1 MLMNDRFAFHTI
13 VGLLCLVATIAPA
26 RAAESQFFRSDG
38 VTLRYLVEGE
48 GEPVLLIHGLGA
60 SVHVQWGASGVM
72 QALAQDHRVIAY
84 DNRGHGRSGK
94 PHDSDHYGEE
104 TVEDAVR
111 LLDHL
116 QIPRAHIVGYSM
128 GALITN
134 KLLVE
139 HPERFLSA
147 TLGGAGW
154 LKSNDERAVFMK
166 EVIESLEQRK
176 GILPLLVRLT
186 PPGRPQPT
194 ADQFRVRLG
203 NQIFGLLNDQ
213 RAIAAAARGMSELA
227 VTEDEL
233 RANRVPTLALIGGA
247 DPLKVMVDELAHV
260 MPNLTVTVIEEADH
274 LRAPG
279 RPEFVRELK
288 SFLARNAVK

>member
-1 MLMNDRFAFHTI
+1 MNYSST
-13 VGLLCLVATIAPA
+13 LLPLSAVLSLFVAVCPL
-26 RAAESQFFRSDG
+26 RAAENQFFSSDG
-38 VTLRYLVEGE
+38 VTLRYLVAGE

-60 SVHVQWGASGVM
+60 SVHIQWGAPGVM
-72 QALAQDHRVIAY
+72 EALAEDYRVIAY

-94 PHDSDHYGEE
+94 PHNPDRYGEE

-116 QIPRAHIVGYSM
+116 QIRKAHIVGYSM
-128 GALITN
+128 GAMITN
-134 KLLVE
+134 KLLME

-154 LKSNDERAVFMK
+154 LKSDDERAVFME

-186 PPGRPQPT
+186 PSGRPKPT
-194 ADQFRVRLG
+194 EDQFRVRLG
-203 NQIFGLLNDQ
+203 NQVFALLNDQ
-213 RAIAAAARGMSELA
+213 RAVAAAARGMSELA
-227 VTEDEL
+227 VTEEDL

-247 DPLKVMVDELAHV
+247 DPLKVTVDELAQV
-260 MPNLTVTVIEEADH
+260 MPNLTVTVIEDADH
-274 LRAPG
+274 LRTPG

-288 SFLARNAVK
+288 SFLSQHTVK

>member
-1 MLMNDRFAFHTI
+1 MKHGFSSCPIFA
-13 VGLLCLVATIAPA
+13 LLCLLVTVGPA
-26 RAAESQFFRSDG
+26 GAAESQFFSSDG

-60 SVHVQWGASGVM
+60 SVHVQWGTSGVM
-72 QALAQDHRVIAY
+72 QTLAQDHRVIAY
-84 DNRGHGRSGK
+84 DNRGHGRSSK
-94 PHDSDHYGEE
+94 PHDPDRYGEE

-116 QIPRAHIVGYSM
+116 RIPKAHIIGYSM

-139 HPERFLSA
+139 HPERFLTA

-186 PPGRPQPT
+186 PPGQSQPT
-194 ADQFRVRLG
+194 EDQFRVRLG
-203 NQIFGLLNDQ
+203 NRAFALLNDQ
-213 RAIAAAARGMSELA
+213 RAVAAAARGMSELA

-247 DPLKVMVDELAHV
+247 DPLKVTVDELAQV
-260 MPNLTVTVIEEADH
+260 MPNLTVTVIDDADH

-288 SFLARNAVK
+288 SFLSQHAVK

>member
-1 MLMNDRFAFHTI
+1 MKSFSTVCL
-13 VGLLCLVATIAPA
+13 VSGLLFLLAAACPA
-26 RAAESQFFRSDG
+26 RAAESRFFSSAG

-60 SVHVQWGASGVM
+60 SVHLQWVAPGVI
-72 QALAQDHRVIAY
+72 QALAKDHRVIAY

-94 PHDSDHYGEE
+94 PHDPQRYGEE
-104 TVEDAVR
+104 TVADAVR

-116 QIPRAHIVGYSM
+116 GIRQAHIVGYSM

-134 KLLVE
+134 KLLME
-139 HPERFLSA
+139 HPDRFLSA

-154 LKSNDERAVFMK
+154 LKSDDERAVFMQD
-166 EVIESLEQRK
+166 VIESLEQSK

-186 PPGRPQPT
+186 PPGQPKPT
-194 ADQFRVRLG
+194 EDQFRVRLG
-203 NQIFGLLNDQ
+203 NRVFALLNDQ
-213 RAIAAAARGMSELA
+213 RALAAAARGMSELA
-227 VTEDEL
+227 VTEDQL
-233 RANRVPTLALIGGA
+233 RANRVPTLALVGGA
-247 DPLKVMVDELAHV
+247 DPLKVTVDELAQV
-260 MPNLTVTVIEEADH
+260 MPHLTVTVIEDADH

-288 SFLARNAVK
+288 SFLSQHAAK

>member
-1 MLMNDRFAFHTI
+1 MNCFSTVRRTLA
-13 VGLLCLVATIAPA
+13 LLCLLAAACPA
-26 RAAESQFFRSDG
+26 GAAESHFFNSDG
-38 VTLRYLVEGE
+38 VTIRYLVEGE

-60 SVHVQWGASGVM
+60 SVHIQWGAPGVI
-72 QALAQDHRVIAY
+72 QALAKDYRVIAY

-94 PHDSDHYGEE
+94 PHDPERYGAD

-116 QIPRAHIVGYSM
+116 GIPKAHIVGYSM

-139 HPERFLSA
+139 HPDRFLSA

-154 LKSNDERAVFMK
+154 LKSNDERAVFMQ
-166 EVIESLEQRK
+166 EVIESLEQSK

-186 PPGRPQPT
+186 PPGRPKPT
-194 ADQFRVRLG
+194 EDQFRVRLG
-203 NQIFGLLNDQ
+203 NRVFALLNDQ
-213 RAIAAAARGMSELA
+213 RALAAAARGMSELA

-247 DPLKVMVDELAHV
+247 DPLKVTVDELAQV
-260 MPNLTVTVIEEADH
+260 MPHLTVTVIEDADH
-274 LRAPG
+274 MRAPG

-288 SFLARNAVK
+288 SFLSQHAVK